1 MKKSFLPIVIALF
14 SFLFVQTV
22 SAHVVVT
29 PDEVGIGAWESFS
42 VGVPV
47 EKDLPTTS
55 LRLVIPDGLQ
65 YVTPNTKPGWKIQVK
80 KSSDQEDAK
89 VTEIVW
95 TGGTVP
101 SGQRDDFVFSA
112 KAPSSESVLIWKA
125 YQTYSDGTIVSWDAE
140 PSTGSEESE
149 ESGPYSQTKV
159 IDDLKPKEIMPASQN
174 SNFVSFAA
182 LAISTLALFIS
193 ATSRRKKH

>member
-1 MKKSFLPIVIALF
+1 MKKALF
-14 SFLFVQTV
+14 FTTVSLFFFFVQIA
-22 SAHVVVT
+22 SAHVIVT
-29 PDEVGIGAWESFS
+29 PDEVGIGVWESFS
-42 VGVPV
+42 IGVPA

-55 LRLVIPDGLQ
+55 LRLVVPDGLQ

-89 VTEIVW
+89 VTEIIW
-95 TGGTVP
+95 TGGSVP

-112 KAPSSESVLIWKA
+112 KAPSFESVLVWKA
-125 YQTYSDGTIVSWDAE
+125 YQAYSDGTIVSWDAQ
-140 PSTGSEESE
+140 PSTASEESE

-159 IDDLKPKEIMPASQN
+159 IDDLKPKAVTPTNQN
-174 SNFVSFAA
+174 SNFVSYTA

-193 ATSRRKKH
+193 ATHRRKKH